1 LACSSTRPKTDVASF
16 VAGWRIQRRVIGA
29 LMIRELVTRFGRE
42 NIGFLWMMVE
52 PLLFAGLVGVMWRY
66 MHGPEEHGVSI
77 VAFVASGYI
86 PLTLFRHAVSRCLR
100 VFSVNG
106 SLLYHRQIKVVDF
119 IFVRF
124 LIEVIGSMMA
134 FAFIA
139 TLLFVLN
146 EFPVPADVGALL
158 AGWFLYCM
166 FTFSVC
172 LVLAPLSEMS
182 EVLEK
187 LMPVTLYI
195 MIPFSGTFAMV
206 SWLTP
211 QVQPFMLYSPFVS
224 AMELIRAG
232 IFGDRVHAI
241 WDVMVPVSA
250 SIVLTVI
257 GLTLCRRIRRQLVVE

>member
-1 LACSSTRPKTDVASF
+1 MSSFAS
-16 VAGWRIQRRVIGA
+16 GWRIQRRVISA

-52 PLLFAGLVGVMWRY
+52 PLLFAGLVGVTWRY
-66 MHGPEEHGVSI
+66 MKGPEEHGVSI

-86 PLTLFRHAVSRCLR
+86 PLTLFRHAIIRCTR

-106 SLLYHRQIKVVDF
+106 SLLYHRQIKILDF

-134 FAFIA
+134 SLFIGI
-139 TLLFVLN
+139 LLYSLN
-146 EFPVPADVGALL
+146 EFPVPADLGSVF
-158 AGWFLYCM
+158 AGWIVYCL
-166 FTFSVC
+166 FTFSLC

-182 EVLEK
+182 EVMEK

-195 MIPFSGTFAMV
+195 MIPFSGTFTMV

-211 QVQPFMLYSPFVS
+211 KVQQFMLYSPFVS
-224 AMELIRAG
+224 PMELIRHG

-241 WDVMVPVSA
+241 WD
-250 SIVLTVI
+250 LTIPITVTIIFTLI
-257 GLTLCRRIRRQLVVE
+257 GLTLCRRIRKLLVVE